1 MNCCYQCE
9 NRHMHCHV
17 ECEEYKAYATRNAV
31 ERDKRARESRVRQ
44 NAYDH
49 MRETVNAASKRRK
62 TRRKFYGS

>member
-17 ECEEYKAYATRNAV
+17 ECEEYKAYAAQNAV
-31 ERDKRARESRVRQ
+31 ERDKRARESRIRQ

-49 MRETVNAASKRRK
+49 MRETANAASKRRK